1 MSESAEKNYH
11 QVRYGTKDGEIKFG
25 HLHDDNVQSSVM
37 LRDGATWNHYITL
50 DQTGKGHRK
59 FGTIS
64 VSPGSFQV
72 EAGDGFGEEEKKA
85 GAPAIFLDA
94 KKGDIIIR
102 CPKGTLKI
110 EAKNIQLKAHGE
122 DNKNGSVTIDANEK
136 IIMNAQTID
145 AKSKVST
152 KIFSEKNVEVIGR
165 AILNLYGGMV
175 DAADGATTNKGSK
188 GGSTNEEQNKQ

>member
-11 QVRYGTKDGEIKFG
+11 QVRYGTADGEIKFG
-25 HLHDDNVQSSVM
+25 HLHQDNVQSSVM
-37 LRDGATWNHYITL
+37 LRDGKHWNHYITL
-50 DQTGKGHRK
+50 DQTGKKHRK
-59 FGTIS
+59 FGTMC

-72 EAGDGFGEEEKKA
+72 QAGEGFTEKEE
-85 GAPAIFLDA
+85 GQPAIFMDA
-94 KKGDIIIR
+94 KKGDIHLR

-110 EAKNIQLKAHGE
+110 EAKNVEIIAKGE
-122 DNKNGSVTIDANEK
+122 DNKNGYVTINSNEK
-136 IIMNAQTID
+136 ITLDAQTID
-145 AKSKVST
+145 IKSEVST

-165 AILNLYGGMV
+165 AILNLYGGLI

>member
-11 QVRYGTKDGEIKFG
+11 QLRYGTADGEIKFG
-25 HLHDDNVQSSVM
+25 HLHEDNVQSSVM
-37 LRDGATWNHYITL
+37 LRDGKHWNHYLTL
-50 DQTGKGHRK
+50 DQTGKKHRK
-59 FGTIS
+59 FGTMS

-72 EAGDGFGEEEKKA
+72 EAGEGFTEKEE
-85 GAPAIFLDA
+85 GQPAIYLDA
-94 KKGDIIIR
+94 KKGDIVIR

-110 EAKNIQLKAHGE
+110 EAKNIEMKAHGE
-122 DNKNGSVTIDANEK
+122 DNKNGYVTIEGNEK
-136 IIMNAQTID
+136 IKLD
-145 AKSKVST
+145 APSISVTSEVST

-165 AILNLYGGMV
+165 AILNLYGGLV

>member
-11 QVRYGTKDGEIKFG
+11 QVRYGTADGEIKFG
-25 HLHDDNVQSSVM
+25 HLHQDNVQSSVM
-37 LRDGATWNHYITL
+37 LRDGKHWNHYITL
-50 DQTGKGHRK
+50 DQTGKKHRK

-72 EAGDGFGEEEKKA
+72 QAGEGFGEEEVEN

-94 KKGDIIIR
+94 KKGDIVIR
-102 CPKGTLKI
+102 CPTGNLRI
-110 EAKNIQLKAHGE
+110 EAKNIHMKAEGE
-122 DNKNGSVTIDANEK
+122 DNKNGSVTIEANEK
-136 IIMNAQTID
+136 ITLDAQTID
-145 AKSKVST
+145 ATSKVST
-152 KIFSEKNVEVIGR
+152 KVFSEKNVEVIGK
-165 AILNLYGGMV
+165 AILNLYGGLV

>member
-11 QVRYGTKDGEIKFG
+11 QLRYGTADGEIKFG
-25 HLHDDNVQSSVM
+25 HLHEDNVQSSVM
-37 LRDGATWNHYITL
+37 LRDGKTWNHYITL
-50 DQTGKGHRK
+50 DQSGKGHRK

-72 EAGDGFGEEEKKA
+72 QAGEGFTEKEE
-85 GAPAIFLDA
+85 GQPAIYMDA
-94 KKGDIIIR
+94 KKGDIVIR

-110 EAKNIQLKAHGE
+110 EAKNIEMKAHGE
-122 DNKNGSVTIDANEK
+122 DNKNGYVTIEGNEK
-136 IIMNAQTID
+136 IKLD
-145 AKSKVST
+145 APSISVTSEVST

-165 AILNLYGGMV
+165 AILNLYGGLV